1 VKNLFSKN
9 LPAFAKTLPATDL
22 FSNKLFA
29 RWLPVMRQT
38 PVHRMAMVAAGLAV
52 TATAVGGPALAFDAQ
67 PHHASGTAQAAG
79 ERTAS
84 SQGGG
89 TGAAPVSAPGSEPA
103 KADLAAA
110 QPSQGTQS
118 HDSESAKD
126 AKSTK
131 DGKDA
136 KSAKD
141 SKSTKDSKD
150 SKSAKDAKGAKDA
163 QDKAGKAA
171 KAAKDVAA
179 TKQSLESSLPRDKE
193 VGIAYQPQST
203 FFYCGPAAT
212 RIVASAQGH
221 DLSQDD
227 VAGKLGTTV
236 NGTPSAVDTTRVL
249 NDILGG
255 NTYHTTSIPDRQP
268 NQAQADQVQVDVM
281 RTLNGGRGVVANI
294 AGATTDVT
302 GATHDF
308 PGGHYVAVVAY
319 HDQGG
324 TVEISDPADVN
335 GADSYWISTT
345 NLTNWMATRGYSSAG

>member
-1 VKNLFSKN
+1 MKNLFSKN

-79 ERTAS
+79 ERAAS

-89 TGAAPVSAPGSEPA
+89 TGAAPVSAPGSDTA
-103 KADLAAA
+103 KQADLAAA
-110 QPSQGTQS
+110 QPAQGTQS
-118 HDSESAKD
+118 HDS
-126 AKSTK
+126 
-131 DGKDA
+131 
-136 KSAKD
+136 KSAK
-141 SKSTKDSKD
+141 S
-150 SKSAKDAKGAKDA
+150 AKGAKDSKGAKAAKDAKDAKDAKAAKDA
-163 QDKAGKAA
+163 QDKAA

-308 PGGHYVAVVAY
+308 PGGHYVAVVGY